1 MANVK
6 IPKSSDSKMVAHAR
20 RELEKAKAFE
30 KNEHYDGSIGRGV
43 LALVKLFDQW
53 AHGDM
58 AKAESMAL
66 GFNQLVNGE
75 LLSPPTTDPEEW
87 EAVPGADAGTV
98 RNKRSPFYV
107 STDSGKTWMHLQN
120 KERGNSRDHVT
131 GKDVEDETIPEAAQ
145 ESATGDQGSSENSAE
160 QDGSELNTGVAEES
174 AESQDQS
181 EGATPEQ
188 KEGQE
193 K

>member
-1 MANVK
+1 MNVK
-6 IPKSSDSKMVAHAR
+6 TPKSSDSKMVAHAR

-87 EAVPGADAGTV
+87 EAVPGAEAGTV
-98 RNKRSPFYV
+98 RNIRSPFYV
-107 STDSGKTWMHLQN
+107 STDNGKTWMHLQN
-120 KERGNSRDHVT
+120 KQRGDSRDHIT
-131 GKDVEDETIPEAAQ
+131 GKDPEDETVPETTK
-145 ESATGDQGSSENSAE
+145 ESATGDQGSSEDPAQ
-160 QDGSELNTGVAEES
+160 QDGSELNTGVATEGEES
-174 AESQDQS
+174 QS
-181 EGATPEQ
+181 EPESAAPEQ

>member
-1 MANVK
+1 MNVK
-6 IPKSSDSKMVAHAR
+6 TPKSSDSKMVAHAR

-87 EAVPGADAGTV
+87 EAVPGAEAGTV
-98 RNKRSPFYV
+98 RNIRSPFYV
-107 STDSGKTWMHLQN
+107 STDNGKTWMHLQN
-120 KERGNSRDHVT
+120 KQRGDSRDHIT
-131 GKDVEDETIPEAAQ
+131 GKDPEDETVPETTK
-145 ESATGDQGSSENSAE
+145 ESATGDQGSSEDSAQ

-174 AESQDQS
+174 SESQS
-181 EGATPEQ
+181 GPESAAPEQ